1 MFSARVIGDKGIE
14 LTSLDDVELDEF
26 VKCLDNTSSVVLW
39 SHEIAM
45 FNAFVQSTD
54 MNTVKH
60 LSDAWETYRHY
71 RLH

>member
-1 MFSARVIGDKGIE
+1 MFLAKVFGIKGVE
-14 LTSLDDVELDEF
+14 LTSLDDCEHDEF
-26 VKCLDNTSSVVLW
+26 VKCLDNTSSVILW

-54 MNTVKH
+54 MSTVNH